1 MQKCCQKILK
11 TFIIVLL
18 SRDISVQ
25 IRGSIP
31 YSTSANGSG
40 IRDAGL
46 VKIRIRDPGY
56 TYRSRNTGRI
66 IYTEIAN
73 SQLPVLHRC
82 YIGTVT

>member
-1 MQKCCQKILK
+1 
-11 TFIIVLL
+11 VLL

-31 YSTSANGSG
+31 YRTSANGSG